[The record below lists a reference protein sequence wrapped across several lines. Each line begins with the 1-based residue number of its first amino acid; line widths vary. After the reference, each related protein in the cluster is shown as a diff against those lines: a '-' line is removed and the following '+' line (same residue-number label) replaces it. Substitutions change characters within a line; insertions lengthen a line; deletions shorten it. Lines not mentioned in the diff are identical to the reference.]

1 MSENSIILSKYQG
14 LGNDYLILDARK
26 NKTHLIGKKVALLC
40 RRGFGLGADGV
51 LYGPVDIN
59 GKLGKEYRYMGWS
72 GSGTLELH
80 KVNSRI
86 ARLYAEGA
94 KSGQLPEIKLDVVV
108 TDPDAVGA
116 QRCVLY
122 GVIFD
127 EFDLGSWENG
137 AVLSESVPFKF
148 ADYEFLELIE
158 G

>member
-1 MSENSIILSKYQG
+1 MARS
-14 LGNDYLILDARK
+14 LITNKQIRGSFCSAWLNNEKLAEAKSAEAKVTINTEELD
-26 NKTHLIGKKVALLC
+26 V
-40 RRGFGLGADGV
+40 
-51 LYGPVDIN
+51 N
-59 GKLGKEYRYMGWS
+59 GQLGKEHRYMGFS

-94 KSGQLPEIKLDVVV
+94 KSGQLPEVKLDIVV
-108 TDPDAVGA
+108 TDPDVVGA

-122 GVIFD
+122 GVVFD

-137 AVLSESVPFKF
+137 TVLSESVPFKF
-148 ADYEFLELIE
+148 ADYEYLELIE

>member
-1 MSENSIILSKYQG
+1 MARN
-14 LGNDYLILDARK
+14 LITNKQIRGSFCSVWLNNEKLAEARK
-26 NKTHLIGKKVALLC
+26 VEAKVSLNTEEL
-40 RRGFGLGADGV
+40 DV
-51 LYGPVDIN
+51 N
-59 GKLGKEYRYMGWS
+59 GQLGKEYRYMGFS

-86 ARLYAEGA
+86 ARLYAAGA
-94 KSGQLPEIKLDVVV
+94 KSGQLPEVKLDIVV

-122 GVIFD
+122 GVVFD

-137 AVLSESVPFKF
+137 TVLSESVPFKF
-148 ADYEFLELIE
+148 ADYEYLELIE

>member
-1 MSENSIILSKYQG
+1 MARS
-14 LGNDYLILDARK
+14 LITNKQIRGSFCSAWLNNEKLAEARSVEAKVTINTEELD
-26 NKTHLIGKKVALLC
+26 V
-40 RRGFGLGADGV
+40 
-51 LYGPVDIN
+51 N
-59 GKLGKEYRYMGWS
+59 GQLGKEYRYMGFS

-94 KSGQLPEIKLDVVV
+94 KSGQLPEIKLDIVV
-108 TDPDAVGA
+108 TDPDVVGA

-137 AVLSESVPFKF
+137 TVLSESVPFKF